1 MDPCWYVTAAWGVH
15 DERWT
20 AALRT
25 QGFEPKITSL
35 TRDELTI
42 DQVRARLLE
51 AANLGDASPVLAGPI
66 TTITSSLVGIPQRL
80 IGLSWGFDLLEAG
93 TAPGHLD
100 HLDHLDHLIVDSPAS
115 ADVAH
120 VCGLQP
126 ENITQIYWGTD
137 LDTFTPSGPVADLGR
152 YQIPKGSPTVLS
164 LRAHEDLYRVADLI
178 DAWGSVSIAAPDA
191 HLLIGNQGSRTTE
204 LKSRVEAGELAS
216 SIHFVGAL
224 PEDDLPGLLR
234 SVDLYVSTSPVDGT
248 SVTLLQAMACGCPV
262 LVTDAPGNRHW
273 IDSHVNG
280 YLYPPGNS
288 EQLTHWITTALE
300 DSATDSQSKMI
311 DSALIRVREQA
322 DWNTNQRLLREAL
335 SPT

>member
-20 AALRT
+20 AALRA
-25 QGFEPKITSL
+25 QGFEPKIMSL
-35 TRDELTI
+35 TRDKLTI
-42 DQVRARLLE
+42 DQVRAQLLE
-51 AANLGDASPVLAGPI
+51 AAGRGDASPVLAGPI

-80 IGLSWGFDLLEAG
+80 VGLSWGFDLLE
-93 TAPGHLD
+93 TSTTPELLD
-100 HLDHLDHLIVDSPAS
+100 QLVHLDHLIVDSPAS
-115 ADVAH
+115 ADVAQ

-137 LDTFTPSGPVADLGR
+137 LDTFTPSGPAADVGK
-152 YQIPKGSPTVLS
+152 YGIPAGSPTVLS
-164 LRAHEDLYRVADLI
+164 LRAHEDLYRVGDLI
-178 DAWGSVSIAAPDA
+178 DAWEAVLIAVPDA
-191 HLLIGNQGSRTTE
+191 HLLIGNKGSRTTE
-204 LKSRVEAGELAS
+204 LESRVETRELAS

-224 PEDDLPGLLR
+224 TEDELAPLLR

-280 YLYPPGNS
+280 YLYPPGDS
-288 EQLTHWITTALE
+288 GQLAHWVTTALK
-300 DSATDSQSKMI
+300 DSATDSQTRMV
-311 DSALIRVREQA
+311 DSALSRVRERA
-322 DWNTNQRLLREAL
+322 DWNTNQRLLRDAL